1 MSKME
6 AKKKIDPASLV
17 RLGYLYVCAWV
28 LFGVFLIGVI
38 VVIAKVIHI
47 DLGSN
52 ADLVLASLTGLVV
65 LAPTIVIWGI
75 RLRCPKCDGFCTIQ
89 TARPLSDNFQP
100 FAGMTGWAATVARI
114 VFQKRFVCLYC
125 DFEVSLAQQ

>member
-52 ADLVLASLTGLVV
+52 ADLVLASLIGLVA
-65 LAPTIVIWGI
+65 LAPIIVIWAV
-75 RLRCPKCDGFCTIQ
+75 RLRCPNCDGFFTIQ
-89 TARPLSDNFQP
+89 TTHPLRDNFKP
-100 FAGMTGWAATVARI
+100 FAGMTGWAATVARV
-114 VFQKRFVCLYC
+114 VFQKRFVCMYC
-125 DFEVSLAQQ
+125 DFEVSLSR